1 MFKQRNVIQVNSER
15 HGSSWFKVLG
25 DIAYVVEQD
34 KLFTV
39 QGNKELVKTY
49 SDTAL
54 EITKSSKSVLVGS
67 SSLGY
72 DLISLDQS
80 MTNEPKLKGLKL
92 PFDSK
97 SELVYFFRRDRK
109 SKEYRSGLFDTNS
122 SSFVLDKD
130 SILNINFIDGD
141 VYLNAENI
149 RLDNEGNAI
158 WRLDFD
164 QFGRVELKE
173 VLGVYQNQLVAACSD
188 HLLLSVDVNT
198 GEILHK
204 WQELPG
210 FEAGQ
215 FYKDVLP
222 NPSSF
227 VLDEKEGKL
236 IGTFDVYYFEINLES
251 GEITY
256 EDIRQE
262 LNTHYINSFRRMG
275 NNPFTKHHLFVTAH
289 AELDERPNVD
299 LDCVLALNRHTKKV
313 DWVHIFKDTGL
324 GTSVPQITST
334 HLYQLDTENN
344 LHIFERTD

>member
-1 MFKQRNVIQVNSER
+1 MFKQRNVIQINSER

-25 DIAYVVEQD
+25 DIAYVVEQG

-39 QGNKELVKTY
+39 QGDKELVKTY
-49 SDTAL
+49 ADTAL
-54 EITKSSKSVLVGS
+54 EITKSSKIVLVGS

-72 DLISLDQS
+72 DLISLDRS
-80 MTNEPKLKGLKL
+80 MTYEPKLKGFKL

-130 SILNINFIDGD
+130 SILNIKFIDGD

-158 WRLDFD
+158 YRLDFD
-164 QFGRVELKE
+164 QFGKVEFKE
-173 VLGVYQNQLVAACSD
+173 YLGVYQNQLLVAFSN
-188 HLLLSVDVNT
+188 HLLFSMDVST

-210 FEAGQ
+210 FEEGQ
-215 FYKDVLP
+215 YKDVLP
-222 NPSSF
+222 EPVDF
-227 VLDEKEGKL
+227 VLDKEAGKL
-236 IGTFDVYYFEINLES
+236 IGVFSKYYFEIDLKS
-251 GEITY
+251 GEMTY

-262 LNTHYINSFRRMG
+262 LNTHHINSFRRMG
-275 NNPFTKHHLFVTAH
+275 NNPFTKDHLFVTAH
-289 AELDERPNVD
+289 AELDKRPNVD

-324 GTSVPQITST
+324 GTNVPQITTT
-334 HLYQLDTENN
+334 HLYQLDTERN
-344 LHIFERTD
+344 LYVFERKA